1 MLDLEQLLEIP
12 AQRFVNFWHKH
23 AITILLILIFNVLIA
38 IGLMS
43 WHLRTDSPPLES
55 SLTLD
60 FEDLEA
66 IKELERLRK
75 EYDEQLAAAG
85 APIRNIVVNSRES
98 KELDGGL
105 ADDKHRNAYDIYE
118 EMHRLRAA
126 QAENNTTDTHTSD
139 GDEPVEEV
147 TAPKAA
153 PTDKLYNGPTVL
165 SYILDNRT
173 PLALPIP
180 AYQCLYGGVVVVIIH
195 VNRQG
200 KVIRAGIN
208 THTSGSSSECLHQA
222 ALRAAYSSRFTA
234 RNEAPEIQVG
244 EITYQF
250 VQQ

>member
-1 MLDLEQLLEIP
+1 MRDLEQLLEIP

-43 WHLRTDSPPLES
+43 WHLRTDAPPIETA
-55 SLTLD
+55 LTLD
-60 FEDLEA
+60 FEDQEA
-66 IKELERLRK
+66 VKELERLTE
-75 EYDEQLAAAG
+75 EYNELLNNNL
-85 APIRNIVVNSRES
+85 PIRNITVNAHAP

-105 ADDKHRNAYDIYE
+105 ADDKHRNAYDIYD

-126 QAENNTTDTHTSD
+126 QAENNSIEKPSD
-139 GDEPVEEV
+139 GEEPVENI
-147 TAPKAA
+147 AA
-153 PTDKLYNGPTVL
+153 PTPPPPDKRYQGPTVL

-208 THTSGSSSECLHQA
+208 THTSESSSECLHQA

>member
-43 WHLRTDSPPLES
+43 WHLRTDAPPIETA
-55 SLTLD
+55 LTLD
-60 FEDLEA
+60 FEDQEA
-66 IKELERLRK
+66 VKELERLTE
-75 EYDEQLAAAG
+75 EYNELLNNNL
-85 APIRNIVVNSRES
+85 PIRNITVNAHAP

-105 ADDKHRNAYDIYE
+105 ADDKHRNAYDIYD

-126 QAENNTTDTHTSD
+126 QAENNSIEKPSD
-139 GDEPVEEV
+139 GEEPVENI
-147 TAPKAA
+147 AA
-153 PTDKLYNGPTVL
+153 PTPPPPDKRYQGPTVL

-222 ALRAAYSSRFTA
+222 ALRAAYSSRFSA

>member
-1 MLDLEQLLEIP
+1 MRDLEQLLEIP

-43 WHLRTDSPPLES
+43 WHLRTDSPPPES

-66 IKELERLRK
+66 IKELEQLRK

-105 ADDKHRNAYDIYE
+105 ADDKHRNAYDIYD

-126 QAENNTTDTHTSD
+126 QAENNSIEKTSE
-139 GDEPVEEV
+139 GEEPVENI
-147 TAPKAA
+147 AA
-153 PTDKLYNGPTVL
+153 PTPPPPDKRYQGPTVL

>member
-1 MLDLEQLLEIP
+1 MRDLEQLLEIP

-43 WHLRTDSPPLES
+43 WHLRTDAPPIETA
-55 SLTLD
+55 LTLD
-60 FEDLEA
+60 FEDQEA
-66 IKELERLRK
+66 VKELERLTE
-75 EYDEQLAAAG
+75 EYNELLNNNL
-85 APIRNIVVNSRES
+85 PIRNITVNAHAP

-105 ADDKHRNAYDIYE
+105 ADDKHRNAYDIYD

-126 QAENNTTDTHTSD
+126 QAENNSIEKPSE
-139 GDEPVEEV
+139 GEEPVENI
-147 TAPKAA
+147 AA
-153 PTDKLYNGPTVL
+153 PTPPPPDKRYQGPTVL